1 MEVELLVAVGADAV
15 LAMANQSEA
24 FGGADMVLLHPEYLR
39 DNSTSGLVARLRA
52 AGHRVVAFGW
62 SQVSSP

>member
-1 MEVELLVAVGADAV
+1 MELLAAFGAEAV
-15 LAMANQSEA
+15 LAMANQSQA

-39 DNSTSGLVARLRA
+39 DKSPSGAVARLRA

-62 SQVSSP
+62 SQVNFDL